1 MPLCSLLAYEVIG
14 ARGGNSP
21 CRRTA
26 RSWARSHRSVSTCC
40 VCVCVSAV
48 SKGGAR
54 GGWWEASLDGRVDA
68 SEVWTTVL
76 HAQHGRPCAAG
87 TAIHVEPTVTTC
99 TCTCSGTSRPDRP
112 PCEPHV
118 CPHCLPFPALA
129 LSTRSHALLPPS
141 RRPHSSRGPL
151 AGETARILPRP
162 HLTTHCRSPRPVLLS
177 IACVDPLPLQVAAA
191 DTACNC
197 LHCRPCHVWLLTA
210 GPASDRAPKSLP
222 WQAGARECAT
232 KHSSEPAV

>member
-1 MPLCSLLAYEVIG
+1 MFYLTIVLAILHSFLHL
-14 ARGGNSP
+14 ATPMLN
-21 CRRTA
+21 
-26 RSWARSHRSVSTCC
+26 H
-40 VCVCVSAV
+40 
-48 SKGGAR
+48 
-54 GGWWEASLDGRVDA
+54 EAMREFL
-68 SEVWTTVL
+68 
-76 HAQHGRPCAAG
+76 
-87 TAIHVEPTVTTC
+87 
-99 TCTCSGTSRPDRP
+99 
-112 PCEPHV
+112 
-118 CPHCLPFPALA
+118 
-129 LSTRSHALLPPS
+129 
-141 RRPHSSRGPL
+141 PL

-210 GPASDRAPKSLP
+210 SPASDRAPKSLP